1 MSDARF
7 PPRCDRQSTGLEH
20 LQHRGIPRQ
29 NIGGQLVES
38 VLPGDSR
45 EVAHQS
51 PADPLPLVRIVHDKG
66 HFGTALPDHDI
77 TRAAHDDRV
86 SVLLL

>member
-1 MSDARF
+1 MTPGSRRVVIGNPLASNTF
-7 PPRCDRQSTGLEH
+7 
-20 LQHRGIPRQ
+20 
-29 NIGGQLVES
+29 NIAAFSGRTSAVNSLES

-66 HFGTALPDHDI
+66 HFGTALPDHDV
-77 TRAAHDDRV
+77 TRAADDDRM
-86 SVLLL
+86 SVLLQ